1 MERRSHSYLFSIM
14 WSCCNEV
21 CEELVHGYVGHGCNS
36 STQEPENF
44 YSQYT
49 VWKTIGH
56 GAYAKVKLACHR
68 LTGTMVAVKV
78 LEKRQMWCF
87 PTISEADIMKMMNHP
102 NIISLFQV
110 IESKT
115 RTYLI
120 MELVEGKQLYEYIQK
135 TGHLQEDDARRIF
148 SQILSATSY
157 FHKCGIIHRDLKPD
171 NIMVD
176 GNGHVT
182 VIDFGLGTK
191 VKHGQKLIFHCGTYE
206 FGAPEQLLHKLY
218 DGPKADVWALGVTL
232 YFMLTGKHPFG
243 DTSSPG
249 LKSKIVEG
257 KYTVPSGLSE
267 ELKDLLGL
275 LLTLDPR
282 HRPTAHEVLGHPW
295 LKDTEASQSQEE
307 RKVSSVPDRAIVQA
321 MHCIGFKIED
331 IEESVTKRKF
341 NESMASY
348 YFLKGAMYGETATS
362 DAVGVK
368 RGVLFFSIRENEERS
383 GKNSH
388 TALGNSEK
396 PQWMK
401 KKGGSIYTVLPKMKS
416 DSSKDFTTTSSSKED
431 FTTSRSQEDSIDLGS
446 ESSLLEAETLHSQY
460 AVLKTIG
467 QGAFGKVKLAYHRLT
482 GTQVAIKMIQK
493 KKLWGRPVSSEVDI
507 MMSVNH
513 PNIISL
519 LQVIESQK
527 NAYLIMEL
535 VKGHELYDYV
545 KEAGH
550 LEEDNAQGI
559 FRQILNAVGYCHER
573 GIIHRDLKPDNI
585 MVDWKGKVQIIDFG
599 LGTQV
604 KPGEKLSFHC
614 GTYQFYPPEYFLEL
628 FYDGLKVDIWA
639 LGVVLYFMVVGRL
652 PFDGDTLPVLRNQI
666 VEGKYTVPV
675 GLSEEL
681 QDLLG
686 LLLSMDPSFRPTAQ
700 EAIAHPWVKDTE
712 VSQSQEEK
720 KITSLPDQ
728 VIVQA
733 MHFIGFKTKDIETSV
748 AEKKF
753 NECMASYYFLEGQ
766 ALQGPSYPTLARPAF
781 PVVAPLPSIE
791 DPFHPPPRRR
801 SSEPALETFFRG
813 RQAGLQGERRA
824 TECVIPP
831 YRPLQSTLAVDDRQ
845 CKSAPPILE
854 NSSRDSTSEITIE
867 NSNTDSTSEEV
878 KSTTEEENW
887 TCDTQKFQENNFTLN
902 TTKSLSVLEGTSSK
916 VPEGVKM
923 QILSVDFGSFW
934 IQQHFEKD

>member
-1 MERRSHSYLFSIM
+1 MRSGRRYPEMSWSSNFSRRPPEKILPTQPTEDPAHPANGGPCPHSQRRTLPTQTTEDPAHTANGGPCPHSQRRTLPTQPTEDPAHTANGGPCPHSQRRTLPTQPEKILPTQPGKKDPAHTAREDSVHPTREDLAHPAAKEDPAHTQTDKNDAELISASRIVSKVNERYR
-14 WSCCNEV
+14 
-21 CEELVHGYVGHGCNS
+21 
-36 STQEPENF
+36 
-44 YSQYT
+44 
-49 VWKTIGH
+49 
-56 GAYAKVKLACHR
+56 
-68 LTGTMVAVKV
+68 
-78 LEKRQMWCF
+78 
-87 PTISEADIMKMMNHP
+87 
-102 NIISLFQV
+102 
-110 IESKT
+110 
-115 RTYLI
+115 
-120 MELVEGKQLYEYIQK
+120 
-135 TGHLQEDDARRIF
+135 
-148 SQILSATSY
+148 
-157 FHKCGIIHRDLKPD
+157 
-171 NIMVD
+171 
-176 GNGHVT
+176 
-182 VIDFGLGTK
+182 
-191 VKHGQKLIFHCGTYE
+191 
-206 FGAPEQLLHKLY
+206 
-218 DGPKADVWALGVTL
+218 
-232 YFMLTGKHPFG
+232 
-243 DTSSPG
+243 
-249 LKSKIVEG
+249 
-257 KYTVPSGLSE
+257 
-267 ELKDLLGL
+267 
-275 LLTLDPR
+275 
-282 HRPTAHEVLGHPW
+282 
-295 LKDTEASQSQEE
+295 
-307 RKVSSVPDRAIVQA
+307 
-321 MHCIGFKIED
+321 
-331 IEESVTKRKF
+331 
-341 NESMASY
+341 
-348 YFLKGAMYGETATS
+348 AMYGETATS

-388 TALGNSEK
+388 TALGNREK

-460 AVLKTIG
+460 AISKTIG

-493 KKLWGRPVSSEVDI
+493 KKLWGRPASSEVDI

-545 KEAGH
+545 EEAGH
-550 LEEDNAQGI
+550 LEEDNARGI

-700 EAIAHPWVKDTE
+700 EATAHPWVKDTE
-712 VSQSQEEK
+712 VSQSQEEQ

-728 VIVQA
+728 VIMQA

-766 ALQGPSYPTLARPAF
+766 ALQGPSYPTLAQPAF

-791 DPFHPPPRRR
+791 DSFRPPPRRR
-801 SSEPALETFFRG
+801 SSEPALRTFFRG
-813 RQAGLQGERRA
+813 WQAGLRGERRA

-854 NSSRDSTSEITIE
+854 NSSRDSTSEIAIE

-878 KSTTEEENW
+878 NTSEEVKSTTEEV
-887 TCDTQKFQENNFTLN
+887 
-902 TTKSLSVLEGTSSK
+902 KSTSSRGQ
-916 VPEGVKM
+916 PRR
-923 QILSVDFGSFW
+923 SFRKW
-934 IQQHFEKD
+934 SRRLGNAFLRLCSCFCPCCLPSKNKPRWGHNRVSPQR